1 MTIAIGD
8 KLPDATFI
16 VPGEDG
22 PAKMTTADV
31 FAGKKVILI
40 GLPGAF
46 TPTCS
51 MNHLPGYIENFE
63 TFKSKGVDAIAVTAV
78 NDVWVM
84 KAWAQHTKGVGK
96 IHYLAD
102 GNAEFVKAIGMD
114 ADFSGAGFGVRSK
127 RYSMVVEDGVV
138 KSVNL
143 EEGRGV
149 DVSGAAYLL
158 ERL

>member
-22 PAKMTTADV
+22 PAKVTTGEI

-63 TFKSKGVDAIAVTAV
+63 TFKSKGVDAIAVVSV

-84 KAWAQHTKGVGK
+84 KAWAQHTKGTGK

-102 GNAEFVKAIGMD
+102 GNADFTKAIGMD
-114 ADFSGAGFGVRSK
+114 ADFSAAGFGVRSK

-138 KSVNL
+138 TSVNL